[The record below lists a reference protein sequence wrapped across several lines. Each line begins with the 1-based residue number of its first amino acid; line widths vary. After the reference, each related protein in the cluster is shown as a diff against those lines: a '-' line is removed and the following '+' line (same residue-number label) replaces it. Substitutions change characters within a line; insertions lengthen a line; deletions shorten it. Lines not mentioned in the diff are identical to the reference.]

1 MNYQGAGL
9 HLKTAPTSE
18 PVDVTQAQEH
28 SRIFT
33 TEDVG
38 LLEALITAARQEI
51 EVRTGRALVT
61 QTWQMLMDTWPSGSR
76 IVIPKPPLQEIVSVT
91 YVDSAGATH
100 TMAAAD
106 YDVEFAATAPV
117 LNPYHP
123 VGAIVLAY
131 GKSWPTETLRPAA
144 PITVE
149 FKAGYGT
156 AAQVPVQLKQAMLLL
171 VGHWYENREAAGDA
185 KYANGLQHVPF
196 GVSSLCAPFKVWS
209 F

>member
-9 HLKTAPTSE
+9 HLKTAPASE

-28 SRIFT
+28 SRIST
-33 TEDVG
+33 TEDVA
-38 LLEALITAARQEI
+38 LLEALITAARQELEI
-51 EVRTGRALVT
+51 RTGRALVT
-61 QTWQMLMDTWPSGSR
+61 QTWQMLMNAWPGGDR
-76 IVIPKPPLQEIVSVT
+76 IVIPKPPLQQVVSVT
-91 YVDSAGATH
+91 YVGSDDVTR

-123 VGAIVLAY
+123 VGSIVLGY
-131 GKSWPTETLRPAA
+131 GESWPTETLRPAA

-149 FKAGYGT
+149 FTAGYGT
-156 AAQVPVQLKQAMLLL
+156 GAQVPKPLQQAILLL
-171 VGHWYENREAAGDA
+171 VGYWYENREAGGDT
-185 KYANGLQHVPF
+185 KYANGMSQIPF
-196 GVSSLCAPFKVWS
+196 GVDALCAPFKVWG